1 MLKALEERIIQ
12 ISDRDYEAKPFSLE
26 HLLVMAS
33 RLYGWGVGLW
43 QRAYALGV
51 FPAASMPCPVISIG
65 NIMAGGTGKTPMTFY
80 LVRRLK
86 AMGLRPVV
94 ISRGYGGTLK
104 EAAAVVGDG
113 ESIFLDAEAAGDEP
127 LMMAQRLGV
136 PVVVGRDR
144 RRAGQLAVE
153 TFNPDLLVM
162 DDGFQHLKLKRD
174 LDLVLLDHDRP
185 FGNGRFLPAGRLRE
199 TAAMAARRAHGL
211 ILTRCPEGGGAVPPS
226 IDTTFPGC
234 PAFKTR
240 HRSVLAAWIGG
251 SDGGG
256 SLAELRG
263 RRAFLVSGI
272 ARNDAFRQ
280 SVAALGANVVGH
292 LEFQDHY
299 GYKRADFSTIQ
310 TEADQTRA
318 ELVITTEKDWVKFPA
333 QWEGPMALVVL
344 GVELE
349 CEDAV
354 QFDTF
359 IRDRIHP

>member
-226 IDTTFPGC
+226 IDTAFPGC

-251 SDGGG
+251 SDGGAVWRNSG
-256 SLAELRG
+256 ADGPSWFRELPGTMPSG
-263 RRAFLVSGI
+263 RAWPPWARMWWVTLNFRTIMGI
-272 ARNDAFRQ
+272 KGLIFRPFRQ
-280 SVAALGANVVGH
+280 
-292 LEFQDHY
+292 
-299 GYKRADFSTIQ
+299 RP
-310 TEADQTRA
+310 TRPGQN
-318 ELVITTEKDWVKFPA
+318 W
-333 QWEGPMALVVL
+333 
-344 GVELE
+344 
-349 CEDAV
+349 
-354 QFDTF
+354 
-359 IRDRIHP
+359 